1 MDTEAQPVGRRT
13 RNAVV
18 VAIMLGMLLAALDQ
32 TIVATALPTIVSD
45 LGGANHLSW
54 VVTSYLLAETI
65 MTALVGKFG
74 DLYGRKRMFLIS
86 VVLFLAG
93 SALCGMA
100 NSMLWLV
107 GSRAIQGL
115 GAGGIMVTAMAVIA
129 DVVPLSERGKYQGVM
144 GSVFGVATVAG
155 PLLGGLFVDHLS
167 WRWAFYV
174 NIPLGIVVLIVASIT
189 LPAVKAAVKPTIDY
203 LGILLIGLAAT
214 GLTLVTTWG
223 GNEYA
228 WTSTIIISMAIGS
241 LLALGLFVLVEQR
254 AAEPLLP
261 LRLFRSGVFTVCA
274 VLSFII
280 GFAMLGGVTYLP
292 TYLQFVHG
300 ASATE
305 SGLQMLPLVG
315 GLLVASVVVG
325 QFISK
330 TGRYRLFPIIGTIL
344 IGIGLFLLSLLD
356 NQSSYAEIAAFMV
369 VLGVGVGLCMPV
381 PTVVVQS
388 TVDYADLGV
397 ATSGVS
403 FLRTMG
409 SSFGVAVFGSIY
421 AHQLPDRLAEAVQA
435 TGADPRAVTTVEGV
449 RSLPDSVRPAVT
461 AAYADSLH
469 TVFLWAVPVAALG
482 FLVALMLK
490 EVPLRETAR
499 MAASDVGENFAAP
512 ASFDSEHELQRL
524 AALVVQHHKR
534 NPAPEVLAQ
543 SGIPL
548 NVAQA
553 WMIMRVFRGGADA
566 GSATLGDITGDLRVP
581 PGVFEP
587 IATQLVADGYLSE
600 TLGHY
605 RFTTLGLEMFQRF
618 VGAFRDWMLD
628 RLSDWDPDNSEAF
641 SHAVDRIAE
650 QMIDQGQ
657 SLTTGK
663 HAALLAT
670 SSTR

>member
-1 MDTEAQPVGRRT
+1 METEAPSVGRGT

-74 DLYGRKRMFLIS
+74 DLYGRKPMFLIS
-86 VVLFLAG
+86 VALFLAG

-100 NSMLWLV
+100 DSMLWLV

-115 GAGGIMVTAMAVIA
+115 GAGGLMVTAMAVIA

-174 NIPLGIVVLIVASIT
+174 NIPLGLVVMAVASFS
-189 LPAVKAAVKPTIDY
+189 LPSVKAAVGPKIDY

-214 GLTLVTTWG
+214 GLTLATTWG
-223 GNEYA
+223 GNEHA
-228 WTSTIIISMAIGS
+228 WTSTVIIALAVGS
-241 LLALGLFVLVEQR
+241 VVALVLFVLVEQR

-315 GLLVASVVVG
+315 GLLVASVLVG
-325 QFISK
+325 QTISK
-330 TGRYRLFPIIGTIL
+330 TGRYRLFPIIGTVL
-344 IGIGLFLLSLLD
+344 IGLGLFLLSLLD
-356 NQSSYAEIAAFMV
+356 NQTSYVQTAGFMI

-421 AHQLPDRLAEAVQA
+421 AHQLPGNLQEAVRA
-435 TGADPRAVTTVEGV
+435 TGADPRVVTTVDGV
-449 RSLPDSVRPAVT
+449 RSLPDPARSAVT

-469 TVFLWAVPVAALG
+469 VVFLWAVPVAALG
-482 FLVALMLK
+482 FLVALLLK
-490 EVPLRETAR
+490 EVPLRDTAR
-499 MAASDVGENFAAP
+499 MTARDVGENFAVP
-512 ASFDSEHELQRL
+512 ASFDSEHELQKL
-524 AALVVQHHKR
+524 TALVVQHHGR
-534 NPAPEVLAQ
+534 NPGPEVLVQ

-548 NVAQA
+548 NAAEA
-553 WMIMRVFRGGADA
+553 WMIMRVFRGGAES
-566 GSATLGDITGDLRVP
+566 GSATLAEIAGDLRVP

-587 IATQLVADGYLSE
+587 LATQLVADGYLSE

-618 VGAFRDWMLD
+618 VGAFRVWILD
-628 RLSDWDPDNSEAF
+628 RLADWDPDNTEAF
-641 SHAVDRIAE
+641 SAAVDRLATE
-650 QMIDQGQ
+650 MIDRGQ

-663 HAALLAT
+663 HAAALVGT
-670 SSTR
+670 P

>member
-1 MDTEAQPVGRRT
+1 METEAQPVGRAT

-65 MTALVGKFG
+65 MTALIGKFG
-74 DLYGRKRMFLIS
+74 DLYGRKPMFLLS

-100 NSMLWLV
+100 DSMLWLV

-115 GAGGIMVTAMAVIA
+115 GAGGLMVTAMAVIA
-129 DVVPLSERGKYQGVM
+129 DVVPLSERGRYQGVM
-144 GSVFGVATVAG
+144 GSVFGVSTVAG

-189 LPAVKAAVKPTIDY
+189 LPSVKAAVGPKIDY
-203 LGILLIGLAAT
+203 LGILFIGLAAT

-228 WTSTIIISMAIGS
+228 WTSTVIIAMAAGS
-241 LLALGLFVLVEQR
+241 VVALVLFVLAEKR

-261 LRLFRSGVFTVCA
+261 LRLFRSGVFTVCSIM
-274 VLSFII
+274 SFII

-305 SGLQMLPLVG
+305 SGLQMLPLVL
-315 GLLVASVVVG
+315 GLLVASVGVG
-325 QFISK
+325 QTISK
-330 TGRYRLFPIIGTIL
+330 TGRYRLFPIVGTVL
-344 IGIGLFLLSLLD
+344 IGVGLFLLSLLD
-356 NQSSYAEIAAFMV
+356 NTTSYVETAGFML
-369 VLGVGVGLCMPV
+369 VLGLGVGLCMPV

-388 TVDYADLGV
+388 TVDYSDLGV

-421 AHQLPDRLAEAVQA
+421 AHQLPERLGVAAQTAQV
-435 TGADPRAVTTVEGV
+435 DPRVASTVEGV
-449 RSLPDSVRPAVT
+449 RSLPDEARSVIT

-469 TVFLWAVPVAALG
+469 VVFLWAVPVAGLG
-482 FLVALMLK
+482 FLVALLLK
-490 EVPLRETAR
+490 EVPLRDTAR
-499 MAASDVGENFAAP
+499 MAASDVGDSFAAP
-512 ASFDSEHELQRL
+512 SSFDSEHELQKL
-524 AALVVQHHKR
+524 AALVVRHHKR
-534 NPAPEVLAQ
+534 NPAPEVLAE

-548 NVAQA
+548 SHAQA
-553 WMIMRVFRGGADA
+553 WMIMRVFRGGAEK
-566 GSATLGDITGDLRVP
+566 GSATLAEMTGDLRMP
-581 PGVFEP
+581 PGVLEP
-587 IATQLVADGYLSE
+587 LAAQLVADGYLSE

-618 VGAFRDWMLD
+618 VGAFRVWMLD
-628 RLSDWDPDNSEAF
+628 RLTDWDPENSEAF
-641 SHAVDRIAE
+641 SQAVDRIAE

-663 HAALLAT
+663 HAALTPTA
-670 SSTR
+670 

>member
-1 MDTEAQPVGRRT
+1 METEAQPVGRGT

-65 MTALVGKFG
+65 MTALIGKFG
-74 DLYGRKRMFLIS
+74 DLYGRKPMFLLS
-86 VVLFLAG
+86 VVLFLGG

-100 NSMLWLV
+100 DSMLWLV

-115 GAGGIMVTAMAVIA
+115 GAGGLMVTAMAVIA

-144 GSVFGVATVAG
+144 GSVFGVSTVAG

-189 LPAVKAAVKPTIDY
+189 LPSVKAPTSPKIDY
-203 LGILLIGLAAT
+203 LGILFIGAAAT

-228 WTSTIIISMAIGS
+228 WGSTVIIAMIVGS
-241 LLALGLFVLVEQR
+241 VLALGLFILAERR

-261 LRLFRSGVFTVCA
+261 LRLFRSSVFTVCSIM
-274 VLSFII
+274 SFII

-315 GLLVASVVVG
+315 GLLVASIVVG
-325 QFISK
+325 QVISK
-330 TGRYRLFPIIGTIL
+330 TGRYRIFPIIGTVL
-344 IGIGLFLLSLLD
+344 IGGGLYLLSLLTND
-356 NQSSYAEIAAFMV
+356 TSYVETAGFMV

-388 TVDYADLGV
+388 TVDYSDLGV

-421 AHQLPDRLAEAVQA
+421 AHQLPEKLAPAVQSAQIDPRLAS
-435 TGADPRAVTTVEGV
+435 TVAGV
-449 RSLPDSVRPAVT
+449 RELPAAARSLVT

-469 TVFLWAVPVAALG
+469 VVFLWAVPVAALG
-482 FLVALMLK
+482 FLTALLLK
-490 EVPLRETAR
+490 QVPLRDTAR
-499 MAASDVGENFAAP
+499 MAASDVGDNFAAP
-512 ASFDSEHELQRL
+512 SSFDSEHELSKL

-534 NPAPEVLAQ
+534 NPAPEVLAE
-543 SGIPL
+543 SGLPL
-548 NVAQA
+548 NMAQA
-553 WMIMRVFRGGADA
+553 WLIMRVFRGGRST
-566 GSATLGDITGDLRVP
+566 GSATLAAITADLKMP
-581 PGVFEP
+581 PGVVEP
-587 IATQLVADGYLSE
+587 LASQLVAAGYLSE
-600 TLGHY
+600 TLGEY
-605 RFTTLGLEMFQRF
+605 RFTPAGLEMFQSF
-618 VGAFRDWMLD
+618 VGAFRTWMLT

-641 SHAVDRIAE
+641 SAAIDRIAA

-663 HAALLAT
+663 HAAALTPA
-670 SSTR
+670 

>member
-1 MDTEAQPVGRRT
+1 METEAQPVGRGT

-65 MTALVGKFG
+65 MTALIGKFG
-74 DLYGRKRMFLIS
+74 DLYGRKPMFLIS
-86 VVLFLAG
+86 VVLFLGG

-100 NSMLWLV
+100 DSMLWLV
-107 GSRAIQGL
+107 GSRAFQGL
-115 GAGGIMVTAMAVIA
+115 GAGGLMVTAMAVIA

-144 GSVFGVATVAG
+144 GSVFGVSTVAG

-189 LPAVKAAVKPTIDY
+189 LPSVKAAVGPKIDY
-203 LGILLIGLAAT
+203 LGILFIALAAT

-223 GNEYA
+223 GNEYD
-228 WTSTIIISMAIGS
+228 WTSPVIISMAIGS
-241 LLALGLFVLVEQR
+241 LVALGLFILVERR

-274 VLSFII
+274 VMSFII

-305 SGLQMLPLVG
+305 SGLQMLPLVC
-315 GLLVASVVVG
+315 GLLVASIVTG
-325 QFISK
+325 QTISK
-330 TGRYRLFPIIGTIL
+330 TGRYRLFPIVGTIL
-344 IGIGLFLLSLLD
+344 IGVGLFLLSLLD
-356 NQSSYAEIAAFMV
+356 NSTPYVVTAGYMV
-369 VLGVGVGLCMPV
+369 VLGLGVGLCMPV

-388 TVDYADLGV
+388 TVDYTDLGV

-421 AHQLPDRLAEAVQA
+421 SHQLPVHLAEAVKA
-435 TGADPRAVTTVEGV
+435 TGADPRVVTTVEGV
-449 RSLPDSVRPAVT
+449 RKLPESMRSAVT

-482 FLVALMLK
+482 FITALLLK
-490 EVPLRETAR
+490 EVPLRDTAR

-512 ASFDSEHELQRL
+512 SSFDSEHELQKL
-524 AALVVQHHKR
+524 AALVVRHHKR
-534 NPAPEVLAQ
+534 NPAPEVLAE
-543 SGIPL
+543 SGLPL
-548 NVAQA
+548 SNAEA
-553 WMIMRVFRGGADA
+553 WMIMRVFRGGAEK
-566 GSATLGDITGDLRVP
+566 GSATLSEITGDLRMP
-581 PGVFEP
+581 PGALEP
-587 IATQLVADGYLSE
+587 LASQLVADGYLSE

-605 RFTTLGLEMFQRF
+605 RFTQLGMEMFQRF
-618 VGAFRDWMLD
+618 VGAFRIWMLD
-628 RLSDWDPDNSEAF
+628 RLTDWDPENSEAF
-641 SHAVDRIAE
+641 SQAVDRIAE

-663 HAALLAT
+663 HAAALVGT
-670 SSTR
+670 Q

>member
-1 MDTEAQPVGRRT
+1 METEGQPVGRAT

-74 DLYGRKRMFLIS
+74 DLYGRKPMFLIS

-100 NSMLWLV
+100 DSMLWLV
-107 GSRAIQGL
+107 GSRALQGL
-115 GAGGIMVTAMAVIA
+115 GAGGLMVTATAVIA
-129 DVVPLSERGKYQGVM
+129 DVVPLSERGKYQGFM
-144 GSVFGVATVAG
+144 GSVFGVSTVAG

-174 NIPLGIVVLIVASIT
+174 NIPLGIVVLIVATVT
-189 LPAVKAAVKPTIDY
+189 LPSVKAAVGPKIDY
-203 LGILLIGLAAT
+203 AGILLIGLAAT

-228 WTSTIIISMAIGS
+228 WTSTTIIAMTVGS
-241 LLALGLFVLVEQR
+241 VIALVLFVQVERR

-261 LRLFRSGVFTVCA
+261 MRLFRSGVFTVCA
-274 VLSFII
+274 VMSFII

-305 SGLQMLPLVG
+305 SGLQMLPLVC
-315 GLLVASVVVG
+315 GLLVASIVVG
-325 QFISK
+325 QIISK
-330 TGRYRLFPIIGTIL
+330 TGRYRLFPIVGTVL
-344 IGIGLFLLSLLD
+344 IGVGLWLLSTLD
-356 NQSSYAEIAAFMV
+356 NQTAYGETAGFMI
-369 VLGVGVGLCMPV
+369 VLGLGVGLCMPV

-421 AHQLPDRLAEAVQA
+421 AHQLPTQLAEAVRA
-435 TGADPRAVTTVEGV
+435 TGVDARLTTTVDGV
-449 RSLPDSVRPAVT
+449 RSLPSTVRSAVT

-469 TVFLWAVPVAALG
+469 VVFLWAVPVAALG
-482 FLVALMLK
+482 FLTSLLLK
-490 EVPLRETAR
+490 EVPLRDTAR
-499 MAASDVGENFAAP
+499 MAANVGESFGAP
-512 ASFDSEHELQRL
+512 ASFDSEHELQKL

-534 NPAPEVLAQ
+534 NPAPEVLAE

-548 NVAQA
+548 SVAQA
-553 WMIMRVFRGGADA
+553 WMIMRVFRGGAES
-566 GSATLGDITGDLRVP
+566 GSATLAEITGDLKVP
-581 PGVFEP
+581 PGAFEP
-587 IATQLVADGYLSE
+587 LASQLVADGYLSE

-605 RFTTLGLEMFQRF
+605 RFTPIGLEMFQRF
-618 VGAFRDWMLD
+618 VGAFRVWMLD
-628 RLSDWDPDNSEAF
+628 RLHEWDPENSESF
-641 SHAVDRIAE
+641 SAAVDRIAE

-663 HAALLAT
+663 HAAPALV
-670 SSTR
+670 

>member
-65 MTALVGKFG
+65 MTALIGKFG

-174 NIPLGIVVLIVASIT
+174 NIPLGIAVLIVASIS

-203 LGILLIGLAAT
+203 LGILFIGLAAT

-223 GNEYA
+223 GNEHA
-228 WTSTIIISMAIGS
+228 WTSTLIISMAIGS
-241 LLALGLFVLVEQR
+241 LLALGLFILVEQR

-261 LRLFRSGVFTVCA
+261 LRLFRSGVFTVCT
-274 VLSFII
+274 VMSFII

-330 TGRYRLFPIIGTIL
+330 TGRYRLFPIVGTVL
-344 IGIGLFLLSLLD
+344 IGVGLFLLSLMD
-356 NQSSYAEIAAFMV
+356 NQTSYVVTAGFMI

-421 AHQLPDRLAEAVQA
+421 AHQLPVHLAEAVRT
-435 TGADPRAVTTVEGV
+435 TGADPQVVTTVDGV

-469 TVFLWAVPVAALG
+469 VVFLWAVPVAALG

-663 HAALLAT
+663 HAALLTT
-670 SSTR
+670 SSTQ

>member
-1 MDTEAQPVGRRT
+1 MDTEAQPVGRGT

-74 DLYGRKRMFLIS
+74 DLYGRKPMFLIS

-100 NSMLWLV
+100 DSMLWLV

-115 GAGGIMVTAMAVIA
+115 GAGGLMVTAMAVIA

-144 GSVFGVATVAG
+144 GSVFGVSTVAG

-174 NIPLGIVVLIVASIT
+174 NIPLGIVVLIVASIS
-189 LPAVKAAVKPTIDY
+189 LPSVKAAVSPKIDY
-203 LGILLIGLAAT
+203 LGILFIGLAAT

-228 WTSTIIISMAIGS
+228 WTSTVIIAMAVGS
-241 LLALGLFVLVEQR
+241 VVALGLFVVVERR
-254 AAEPLLP
+254 AAEPMLP
-261 LRLFRSGVFTVCA
+261 LRLFRSRVFTVCA
-274 VLSFII
+274 VMSFII

-315 GLLVASVVVG
+315 GLLVASVGVG
-325 QFISK
+325 QIISK
-330 TGRYRLFPIIGTIL
+330 TGRYRLFPIIGTVL
-344 IGIGLFLLSLLD
+344 IGAGLYLLSLLD
-356 NQSSYAEIAAFMV
+356 NETPYVETAAFMV
-369 VLGVGVGLCMPV
+369 VLGVGIGLCMPV

-421 AHQLPDRLAEAVQA
+421 AHQLPVHLEQAVRA
-435 TGADPRAVTTVEGV
+435 TGADPQVVTTVDGV
-449 RSLPDSVRPAVT
+449 RSLPDDVRSVVT

-469 TVFLWAVPVAALG
+469 VVFLWAVPVAALG
-482 FLVALMLK
+482 FVVALLLK
-490 EVPLRETAR
+490 EVPLRDSAR
-499 MAASDVGENFAAP
+499 MAVRDVGENFAAP
-512 ASFDSEHELQRL
+512 ASFDSEHELQKL
-524 AALVVQHHKR
+524 TALVIQHHR
-534 NPAPEVLAQ
+534 RSPAPEVLAQ

-548 NVAQA
+548 SVAQA
-553 WMIMRVFRGGADA
+553 WMIMRVFRGGAES
-566 GSATLGDITGDLRVP
+566 GSATLAEITGDLRVP

-587 IATQLVADGYLSE
+587 LATQLVADGYLSE

-618 VGAFRDWMLD
+618 VGAFRVWILD
-628 RLSDWDPDNSEAF
+628 RLADWDPDNTEAF
-641 SHAVDRIAE
+641 SDAVDRLAAL
-650 QMIDQGQ
+650 MIDQGQ

-663 HAALLAT
+663 HAAALTTAT
-670 SSTR
+670 T

>member
-1 MDTEAQPVGRRT
+1 MDTEAQPVGRGT

-65 MTALVGKFG
+65 MTALIGKFG
-74 DLYGRKRMFLIS
+74 DLYGRKPMFLIS

-100 NSMLWLV
+100 DSMLWLV
-107 GSRAIQGL
+107 GSRAVQGL
-115 GAGGIMVTAMAVIA
+115 GAGGLMVTAMAVIA
-129 DVVPLSERGKYQGVM
+129 DVVPLSERGRYQGVM
-144 GSVFGVATVAG
+144 GSVFGVSTVAG

-174 NIPLGIVVLIVASIT
+174 NLPLGILVLVVATIT
-189 LPAVKAAVKPTIDY
+189 LPSVKAAVGPKIDY
-203 LGILLIGLAAT
+203 LGILFIGIAAT

-228 WTSTIIISMAIGS
+228 WTSTVIIAMAVGS
-241 LLALGLFVLVEQR
+241 VLALVIFVQVEKR

-261 LRLFRSGVFTVCA
+261 LRLFRSGVFTVCS
-274 VLSFII
+274 VMSFII

-305 SGLQMLPLVG
+305 SGLQMLPLVC
-315 GLLVASVVVG
+315 GLLVASIVVG
-325 QFISK
+325 QIISK
-330 TGRYRLFPIIGTIL
+330 TGRYRLFPIIGTVL
-344 IGIGLFLLSLLD
+344 IGGGLFLLSRLD
-356 NQSSYAEIAAFMV
+356 NETSYLETAGFMV
-369 VLGVGVGLCMPV
+369 VLGLGVGLCMPV

-388 TVDYADLGV
+388 TVDYSDLGV

-421 AHQLPDRLAEAVQA
+421 AHQLPGHLSEAVRA
-435 TGADPRAVTTVEGV
+435 TGADPRVVTTVAGV
-449 RSLPDSVRPAVT
+449 RSLPDSIRPTVT

-469 TVFLWAVPVAALG
+469 VVFLWAVPVAALG
-482 FLVALMLK
+482 FVVALLLK
-490 EVPLRETAR
+490 EVPLRDTAR
-499 MAASDVGENFAAP
+499 MAAAEVGDNFAAP
-512 ASFDSEHELQRL
+512 TAFDSEHELQKL
-524 AALVVQHHKR
+524 AALVVRHHKR

-543 SGIPL
+543 SGLPL
-548 NVAQA
+548 SAAEA
-553 WMIMRVFRGGADA
+553 WLIMRVVRGGAES
-566 GSATLGDITGDLRVP
+566 GSATLAEITGELRVP
-581 PGVFEP
+581 PGAFEP
-587 IATQLVADGYLSE
+587 LASQMVAEGYLSE

-605 RFTTLGLEMFQRF
+605 RFTPRGLEMFQRF
-618 VGAFRDWMLD
+618 VGAFRIWMLNH
-628 RLSDWDPDNSEAF
+628 LADWDPDNSDSF

-657 SLTTGK
+657 SLTIGK
-663 HAALLAT
+663 HALVSA
-670 SSTR
+670 S

>member
-1 MDTEAQPVGRRT
+1 METEAQPVGRGT

-65 MTALVGKFG
+65 MTALIGKFG
-74 DLYGRKRMFLIS
+74 DLYGRKPMFLIS
-86 VVLFLAG
+86 VVLFLGG

-100 NSMLWLV
+100 DSMLWLV
-107 GSRAIQGL
+107 GARAIQGL
-115 GAGGIMVTAMAVIA
+115 GAGGLMVTAMAVIA

-144 GSVFGVATVAG
+144 GSVFGVSTVAG

-189 LPAVKAAVKPTIDY
+189 LPSVKAAVEPKIDY
-203 LGILLIGLAAT
+203 LGILFIGLAAT

-223 GNEYA
+223 GSEFA
-228 WTSTIIISMAIGS
+228 WTSPVIIAMAIGS

-261 LRLFRSGVFTVCA
+261 LRLFRSGVFSVCA

-325 QFISK
+325 QVISK
-330 TGRYRLFPIIGTIL
+330 TGRYRLFPIVGTVL
-344 IGIGLFLLSLLD
+344 IGVGLYLLSLLD
-356 NQSSYAEIAAFMV
+356 NQTPYVEVAGFMV

-421 AHQLPDRLAEAVQA
+421 AHQLPDRLAEAVRA
-435 TGADPRAVTTVEGV
+435 TGADPQVVTTVEGV

-469 TVFLWAVPVAALG
+469 VVFLWAVPVAAFG
-482 FLVALMLK
+482 FVTALLLK
-490 EVPLRETAR
+490 EVPLRDTAR
-499 MAASDVGENFAAP
+499 MAASDVGENFAVP
-512 ASFDSEHELQRL
+512 SSFDSEHELQRL

-553 WMIMRVFRGGADA
+553 WMIMRVFRGGADS
-566 GSATLGDITGDLRVP
+566 GSATLAEITGDLRVP

-587 IATQLVADGYLSE
+587 LATQLVADGYLSE

-618 VGAFRDWMLD
+618 VGAFRVWMLD
-628 RLSDWDPDNSEAF
+628 RLDEWDPDNSEAF

-663 HAALLAT
+663 HAAILAT
-670 SSTR
+670 SGT